1 MGMNCSEDPV
11 KMGVFVLPKV
21 SFIMGTFSDPQHMI
35 LAFHSGVP
43 PPPPG
48 VGSPSDVPP
57 LRSQSSS
64 TYAHNPISER

>member
-35 LAFHSGVP
+35 LAFHSGVTP
-43 PPPPG
+43 PPPWSR
-48 VGSPSDVPP
+48 VTVWRASSP
-57 LRSQSSS
+57 
-64 TYAHNPISER
+64 